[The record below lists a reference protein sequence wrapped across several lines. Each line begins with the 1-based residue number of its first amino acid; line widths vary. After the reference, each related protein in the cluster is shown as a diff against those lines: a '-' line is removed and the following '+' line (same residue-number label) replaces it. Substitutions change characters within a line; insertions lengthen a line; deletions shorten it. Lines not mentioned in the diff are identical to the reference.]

1 MPRTARNHPGYGLP
15 VPGFSHAVLAPK
27 GGQVLTV
34 SGLTA
39 RDKDGN
45 IVGVDDPEAQVRQI
59 MSQMAAI
66 LENAG
71 ASLDDVMQLRT
82 FTTSIEYWPA
92 VEAVWRELWGPVWPT
107 STFVEISRLYD
118 PRQLIEIEAL
128 AVIAPPKKGSE

>member
-15 VPGFSHAVLAPK
+15 VPGFSHAVLAPV
-27 GGQVLTV
+27 GGQILTV

-39 RDKDGN
+39 RDVDGN
-45 IVGVDDPEAQVRQI
+45 IVGVNDPEAQVRQI
-59 MSQMAAI
+59 MKQMAAI

-71 ASLDDVMQLRT
+71 ATLNDVMQLRT
-82 FTTSIEYWPA
+82 FSTSIDYWPA
-92 VEAVWRELWGPVWPT
+92 VEVVWRDLWGKAWPT

-128 AVIAPPKKGSE
+128 AVTAQAKEGN